1 MASIATDKPEFDW
14 AGELEKTVVNS
25 LVTTFGLDF
34 LLFED
39 KRGGDVD
46 TIHKAREYQKEIK
59 ENKNSTIYVSDNL
72 ASQLDANG
80 RNIDPY
86 KKVQYDQQ
94 GNPKINSKGK
104 LVKQDDYH
112 VKSKLYT
119 DRKDSD
125 KRKEDAGAM
134 TDGYTGAEIH
144 SNDIK
149 KSQDGYVTELDHV
162 VAASE
167 VHDDAGRILSGVDG
181 VELANSEDNL
191 VSTHWVINNAKSDH
205 DLKTFIAKGGI
216 RDQKVERM
224 SENISQKKLEL
235 NNGKLSQEEKN
246 RLEKE
251 INDLERKKQI
261 LESLDE
267 EKCLNI
273 EKLARNKYNNKVNW
287 GYYASSKFF
296 KSTAVAAGKKG
307 LQMGIRQALGFI
319 LAEVWFELRE
329 RIPEI
334 YQELKQNFTIAKF
347 LEKIA
352 VSLEN
357 IFNRVKK
364 RFKDIISA
372 FKDGA
377 LSGILGSI
385 STTVM
390 NIFLVSEKIVVK
402 LIREMWNSLVSVI
415 KLIAFNPDKLD
426 TKMLFKS
433 VLKLLGAGLATA
445 LGAMLNAHLASMLVF
460 PMGDLIS
467 AFLSALATGVMT
479 LAFGYFIENG
489 LSLQFI
495 WDIINSYKQKYEVM
509 INHMKEINAE
519 LDRYLLQWAEIEFN
533 LKPDEIMIFAD
544 SLEACNSE
552 LERSLVLKQEIERR
566 NIDLPFDLG
575 DVESARKWLA
585 SLAKNA

>member
-1 MASIATDKPEFDW
+1 MTSIAADKPEFDW

-39 KRGGDVD
+39 KQGGDVD
-46 TIHKAREYQKEIK
+46 TINNARQGVYATEEAKNAY
-59 ENKNSTIYVSDNL
+59 ENRE
-72 ASQLDANG
+72 A
-80 RNIDPY
+80 
-86 KKVQYDQQ
+86 YD
-94 GNPKINSKGK
+94 SHA
-104 LVKQDDYH
+104 YH
-112 VKSKLYT
+112 
-119 DRKDSD
+119 SD
-125 KRKEDAGAM
+125 KRYIEKGRADKALQEQGKLDDAYRAG
-134 TDGYTGAEIH
+134 
-144 SNDIK
+144 K
-149 KSQDGYVTELDHV
+149 KLDNKKGIRQLDHTI
-162 VAASE
+162 SGKE
-167 VHDDAGRILSGVDG
+167 ISNDAGRVLAGLTGVD
-181 VELANSEDNL
+181 LANQESNL
-191 VSTHWVINNAKSDH
+191 NSTHWYVNNLKRDHSVEKFVNEIIPKKSAE
-205 DLKTFIAKGGI
+205 LEKLI
-216 RDQKVERM
+216 
-224 SENISQKKLEL
+224 QKKEQEL
-235 NNGKLSQEEKN
+235 AKMPTSTPQE
-246 RLEKE
+246 RH
-251 INDLERKKQI
+251 KK
-261 LESLDE
+261 D
-267 EKCLNI
+267 
-273 EKLARNKYNNKVNW
+273 LARNELEQSKAKKKVLDDVLENKEKIIEADQKARKAYNQQINLKY
-287 GYYASSKFF
+287 YTSATFF

-307 LQMGIRQALGFI
+307 LQMGIRQALGLI

-334 YQELKQNFTIAKF
+334 YQELKQNFTIAKC

-357 IFNRVKK
+357 IFNRVKE

-433 VLKLLGAGLATA
+433 ILKLLGAGLATA

-519 LDRYLLQWAEIEFN
+519 LDRYLLRWAEIEFN

>member
-1 MASIATDKPEFDW
+1 MTSIAADKPEFDW

-46 TIHKAREYQKEIK
+46 TINNARQGVYATEEAKNTY
-59 ENKNSTIYVSDNL
+59 ENRE
-72 ASQLDANG
+72 A
-80 RNIDPY
+80 
-86 KKVQYDQQ
+86 YD
-94 GNPKINSKGK
+94 SHA
-104 LVKQDDYH
+104 YH
-112 VKSKLYT
+112 
-119 DRKDSD
+119 SD
-125 KRKEDAGAM
+125 KRYIEKGRADKALQEQGKLDDAYRAG
-134 TDGYTGAEIH
+134 
-144 SNDIK
+144 K
-149 KSQDGYVTELDHV
+149 KLDNKKGIRQLDHTI
-162 VAASE
+162 SGKE
-167 VHDDAGRILSGVDG
+167 ISNDAGRVLAGLTGVD
-181 VELANSEDNL
+181 LANQESNL
-191 VSTHWVINNAKSDH
+191 NSTHWYVNNLKRDHSVEKFVNEIIPQKSAE
-205 DLKTFIAKGGI
+205 LEKLI
-216 RDQKVERM
+216 
-224 SENISQKKLEL
+224 QKKEQEL
-235 NNGKLSQEEKN
+235 AKMPTSTPQE
-246 RLEKE
+246 RH
-251 INDLERKKQI
+251 KK
-261 LESLDE
+261 D
-267 EKCLNI
+267 
-273 EKLARNKYNNKVNW
+273 LARNELEQSKAKKKVLDDVLENKEKIIEADQKARKAYNQQINLKY
-287 GYYASSKFF
+287 YTSATFF

-307 LQMGIRQALGFI
+307 LQMGIRQALGLI

-352 VSLEN
+352 VSLDN
-357 IFNRVKK
+357 IFNRVKE

-519 LDRYLLQWAEIEFN
+519 LDRYLLRWAEIEFN

>member
-1 MASIATDKPEFDW
+1 MTSIAADKPEFDW

-39 KRGGDVD
+39 KQGGDVD
-46 TIHKAREYQKEIK
+46 TINNARQGVYATEEAKNAY
-59 ENKNSTIYVSDNL
+59 ENRE
-72 ASQLDANG
+72 A
-80 RNIDPY
+80 
-86 KKVQYDQQ
+86 YD
-94 GNPKINSKGK
+94 SHA
-104 LVKQDDYH
+104 YH
-112 VKSKLYT
+112 
-119 DRKDSD
+119 SD
-125 KRKEDAGAM
+125 KRYIEKGRADKALQEQGKLDDAYRAG
-134 TDGYTGAEIH
+134 
-144 SNDIK
+144 K
-149 KSQDGYVTELDHV
+149 KLDNKKGIRQLDHTI
-162 VAASE
+162 SGKE
-167 VHDDAGRILSGVDG
+167 ISNDAGRVLAGLTGVD
-181 VELANSEDNL
+181 LANQESNL
-191 VSTHWVINNAKSDH
+191 NSTHWYVNNLKRDHSVEKFVNEIIPKKSAE
-205 DLKTFIAKGGI
+205 LEKLI
-216 RDQKVERM
+216 
-224 SENISQKKLEL
+224 QKKEQEL
-235 NNGKLSQEEKN
+235 AKMPTSTPQE
-246 RLEKE
+246 RH
-251 INDLERKKQI
+251 KK
-261 LESLDE
+261 D
-267 EKCLNI
+267 
-273 EKLARNKYNNKVNW
+273 LARNELEQSKAKKKVLDDVLENKEKIIEADQKARKAYNQQINLKY
-287 GYYASSKFF
+287 YTSATFF

-307 LQMGIRQALGFI
+307 FQMGARQALGLI

-519 LDRYLLQWAEIEFN
+519 LDRYLLRWAEIEFN

>member
-1 MASIATDKPEFDW
+1 
-14 AGELEKTVVNS
+14 
-25 LVTTFGLDF
+25 
-34 LLFED
+34 
-39 KRGGDVD
+39 
-46 TIHKAREYQKEIK
+46 
-59 ENKNSTIYVSDNL
+59 
-72 ASQLDANG
+72 
-80 RNIDPY
+80 
-86 KKVQYDQQ
+86 
-94 GNPKINSKGK
+94 
-104 LVKQDDYH
+104 
-112 VKSKLYT
+112 
-119 DRKDSD
+119 
-125 KRKEDAGAM
+125 
-134 TDGYTGAEIH
+134 
-144 SNDIK
+144 
-149 KSQDGYVTELDHV
+149 
-162 VAASE
+162 
-167 VHDDAGRILSGVDG
+167 
-181 VELANSEDNL
+181 
-191 VSTHWVINNAKSDH
+191 
-205 DLKTFIAKGGI
+205 
-216 RDQKVERM
+216 
-224 SENISQKKLEL
+224 
-235 NNGKLSQEEKN
+235 
-246 RLEKE
+246 
-251 INDLERKKQI
+251 
-261 LESLDE
+261 
-267 EKCLNI
+267 
-273 EKLARNKYNNKVNW
+273 
-287 GYYASSKFF
+287 
-296 KSTAVAAGKKG
+296 
-307 LQMGIRQALGFI
+307 
-319 LAEVWFELRE
+319 
-329 RIPEI
+329 
-334 YQELKQNFTIAKF
+334 
-347 LEKIA
+347 
-352 VSLEN
+352 
-357 IFNRVKK
+357 
-364 RFKDIISA
+364 
-372 FKDGA
+372 
-377 LSGILGSI
+377 
-385 STTVM
+385 M